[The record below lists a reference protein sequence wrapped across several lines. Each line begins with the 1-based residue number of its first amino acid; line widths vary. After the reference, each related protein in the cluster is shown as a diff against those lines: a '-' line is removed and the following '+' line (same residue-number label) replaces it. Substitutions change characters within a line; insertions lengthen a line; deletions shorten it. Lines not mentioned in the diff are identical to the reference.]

1 VARYEKDLDA
11 LGAEPLSVPQVLA
24 LLEPTHGD
32 GSARTAAVA
41 RFLAG
46 AEGWEEAA
54 AKLGG
59 AFADCDGVRIDS
71 PPPRVNR

>member
-24 LLEPTHGD
+24 RLDPTHGD

-59 AFADCDGVRIDS
+59 AFANCDRVPVDG
-71 PPPRVNR
+71 PAPRVNR